1 MPLHTP
7 HSVYFNRKPSLLC
20 TNLGLVML
28 INQKGARALGLL
40 TPTLSLST
48 HISTCRCT
56 LWHGWWIT
64 TATCINEDFC
74 DEEGN
79 FSIDLVWCTEPT
91 MDVHSP
97 LLQKK
102 MKLSWR
108 KPPSTEIRATGR
120 NDLGVK
126 NTLKV
131 CVTVFRNYW
140 SLLLEYFGKL
150 HWREHS
156 SNTQGY
162 EQDLKLVI
170 IFLVF
175 VHFYVNSY
183 QCVSLWHFISHQA
196 RTVHYCIIMTFVHV
210 PYNVTDY
217 VCWRCNHDMYVMN

>member
-7 HSVYFNRKPSLLC
+7 HSVYFNRKPLLLC

-28 INQKGARALGLL
+28 INQKGQGPWVCWPPPCHFLHTFLHIDAHFDMDDGSQLL
-40 TPTLSLST
+40 HVSN
-48 HISTCRCT
+48 
-56 LWHGWWIT
+56 
-64 TATCINEDFC
+64 NEDFC

-79 FSIDLVWCTEPT
+79 FSIDSVWCTEPT

-97 LLQKK
+97 LLQK

-108 KPPSTEIRATGR
+108 KPPSTEMRATGR

-140 SLLLEYFGKL
+140 SLLLEYSWKL

-170 IFLVF
+170 FLVF

-183 QCVSLWHFISHQA
+183 
-196 RTVHYCIIMTFVHV
+196 
-210 PYNVTDY
+210 
-217 VCWRCNHDMYVMN
+217 